1 MDLDLRITLQ
11 KLDVLSKVMS
21 QGGMG
26 RAAEALLISQPVVSS
41 HMRSLGER
49 LGVDLF
55 YREGRDLRLT
65 EAGSAVHQWAEDVLT
80 RTRELDRH
88 LSGLS
93 DGRRGVVHLG
103 SSNTIGSYV
112 LPPLLADLR
121 GRHPQVEVVLAVS
134 DTERAV
140 EDTRAGV
147 LDFAVAVTSPQ
158 IQYPGLDVRPLGQDE
173 MVLVAAPGFTAEGP
187 LSLDGLRDLPFIEPE
202 GVTRRTYVED
212 RLRALGVVDRT
223 VAMRLGHPEAMK
235 RATRAHMGV
244 ALLFRSAVAE
254 ELDLGTL
261 VEVEVTGLSITAPIS
276 LLSRRGKVLS
286 SLHLEL
292 VEMIE
297 AALR

>member
-1 MDLDLRITLQ
+1 MDIDLRVTLQ
-11 KLDVLSKVMS
+11 KLDVLSAVVS
-21 QGGMG
+21 HGGMG
-26 RAAEALLISQPVVSS
+26 RAADALHISQPVVSS

-49 LGVDLF
+49 LGVELF

-65 EAGSAVHQWAEDVLT
+65 EAGMAVHRWAEDVLT

-93 DGRRGVVHLG
+93 DGRRGIVHLG

-112 LPPLLADLR
+112 LPPLLAELR
-121 GRHPQVEVVLAVS
+121 ARHPQVEVVLAVS

-140 EDTRAGV
+140 EDTRGGV

-158 IQYPGLDVRPLGQDE
+158 LQYPGLDVRPLGQDE
-173 MVLVAAPGFTAEGP
+173 MVLVAAPGFVPGGP
-187 LSLDGLRDLPFIEPE
+187 LPLDRLRELPFIEPE
-202 GVTRRTYVED
+202 GDTRRTYVED
-212 RLRALGVVDRT
+212 RLRELGVVDRT

-235 RATRAHMGV
+235 RAARAQMGV

-276 LLSRRGKVLS
+276 LLARRGKVLS
-286 SLHLEL
+286 TLHLEL

-297 AALR
+297 AAL